1 MLLAHA
7 HTLLYADW
15 SERVFEQT
23 YYIFAHFLAARV
35 LNAGI
40 MASALVLDNACL
52 LVDNDQGRGWGVH
65 CIYSTLLHIHILGCE
80 GYTCYSQL
88 YFQIEFRVEEIM
100 YETYMAN
107 GEESTK
113 YQELVEGRAEHARKL
128 LECTCTLN

>member
-1 MLLAHA
+1 M
-7 HTLLYADW
+7 
-15 SERVFEQT
+15 
-23 YYIFAHFLAARV
+23 
-35 LNAGI
+35 LNAGV

-52 LVDNDQGRGWGVH
+52 LVDNDQGRGWGVFIQLY
-65 CIYSTLLHIHILGCE
+65 CTYTYLVV
-80 GYTCYSQL
+80 TCYSQL

>member
-1 MLLAHA
+1 MIRGGDGVYIVF
-7 HTLLYADW
+7 TQLYC
-15 SERVFEQT
+15 T
-23 YYIFAHFLAARV
+23 Y
-35 LNAGI
+35 
-40 MASALVLDNACL
+40 
-52 LVDNDQGRGWGVH
+52 
-65 CIYSTLLHIHILGCE
+65 IYILGCE